1 MTTLDY
7 IKQRFSYIGEISDVG
22 ASDFAIDFG
31 FEAEGEVTDEAK
43 KVIANLVNEFIER
56 NILHPTS
63 IGESGF
69 STSWSA
75 DSIKNYSL
83 LMLKKYGISLNG
95 ESSALVGLSTI
106 EDVSNIW

>member
-1 MTTLDY
+1 MTILDY
-7 IKQRFSYIGEISDVG
+7 IKLRFSYIGEISDAG
-22 ASDFAIDFG
+22 ASDFALDFD
-31 FEAEGEVTDEAK
+31 FKAEGEVTDEGK
-43 KVIANLVNEFIER
+43 KVIAASIDEFVER

-83 LMLKKYGISLNG
+83 LMLKKYGITLNG
-95 ESSALVGLSTI
+95 ETSALVGLSTI
-106 EDVSNIW
+106 KDASNLW

>member
-1 MTTLDY
+1 MKVFGY

-31 FEAEGEVTDEAK
+31 FETEGEVTDEVK
-43 KVIANLVNEFIER
+43 KTIADSINEFVEE

-69 STSWSA
+69 STSWNA
-75 DSIKNYSL
+75 DSIKSYSL
-83 LMLKKYGISLNG
+83 LMLRKYGITLND
-95 ESSALVGLSTI
+95 ETSALVGLSTI
-106 EDVSNIW
+106 KDASNLW

>member
-1 MTTLDY
+1 MTVLDY

-31 FEAEGEVTDEAK
+31 FETEGEVTDEEK
-43 KVIANLVNEFIER
+43 KAISSSISEFLNK

-75 DSIKNYSL
+75 DSIKNSSL
-83 LMLKKYGISLNG
+83 LMLRKYGITLND
-95 ESSALVGLSTI
+95 EASALVGLSTI
-106 EDVSNIW
+106 KDASNLW

>member
-1 MTTLDY
+1 MTSLDY

-31 FEAEGEVTDEAK
+31 FEAEGEVADEVK
-43 KVIANLVNEFIER
+43 KVIADSINGFVEK
-56 NILHPTS
+56 NIFHPAS

-75 DSIKNYSL
+75 DSIKNHSL
-83 LMLKKYGISLNG
+83 LMLRKYGITLDD
-95 ESSALVGLSTI
+95 ETSALVGLSI
-106 EDVSNIW
+106 IKDASNLW